1 MRYIGMWV
9 EYLPLY
15 LCRSRNKRLQYAS
28 VSKAPLECWR
38 SVIASSA
45 YVTSY
50 NTSLTKVLLLLL
62 STVLLYNIFD
72 TLICDKI
79 CRVWF
84 QPSLQQFR
92 VWIKKW
98 VNRLFLPNWE
108 YQHYKLF
115 SIAILITNIEN
126 CSVIRTHLSIQRF
139 SGFHDEL
146 FILRAKLFKS
156 YFQICKKYCLNYLFI
171 YLFIHLVF
179 IIAEGTL

>member
-1 MRYIGMWV
+1 M
-9 EYLPLY
+9 
-15 LCRSRNKRLQYAS
+15 KRLQSAS

-45 YVTSY
+45 SVTSY

-84 QPSLQQFR
+84 QPSQQFR

-146 FILRAKLFKS
+146 FILRAELFKS
-156 YFQICKKYCLNYLFI
+156 YFQICNKILSKLFI
-171 YLFIHLVF
+171 NFFVHSSSVYNWRRYIISATFLVDKN
-179 IIAEGTL
+179 IIYYED